1 MKKKS
6 LGLFSLIAINII
18 AVDNLRSL
26 PFSAEY
32 GASLIFFYL
41 LAALCFFIPVGLISA
56 ELATAYPLRGGIYIW
71 IRAAFGNKWAFFV
84 IYLQWIYNVVWYPT
98 IMSLVAATIFY
109 LFNPSLVD
117 NRGAMFLLIQ
127 VLFWGATLFNCFGM
141 RVSSL
146 ISHLG
151 AVFGVVLPMVF
162 ISGLGLL
169 WLYEGHP
176 IAISWHFLPDLSQ
189 INSLSFLVAILFGLI
204 GLELAAS
211 HADEVKNPSRDFPLA
226 ILISSI
232 IILAT
237 LIMASLAI
245 AFVIPSKELN
255 VLTGLIQA
263 YEQFFLRFHLQGL
276 MPVIEILIIL
286 GGLSSV
292 AAWILGPSKGL
303 FVAAEHGSLPSFFVK
318 LNSYGVPINILLTQG
333 CIYTLLSSLF
343 IFMPSV
349 ASSYWAL
356 SAMTSQLALIVY
368 IALFLAAIVL
378 RYKEPNKPRPYK
390 IPFGNVGIICLGG
403 LGIISSI
410 LGIIVG
416 FIPPSQISV
425 GNVYAFESI
434 LVGGILV
441 ISLIPFAIY
450 KSSKKTI

>member
-6 LGLFSLIAINII
+6 LGLLSLIAINII

-32 GASLIFFYL
+32 GFSLIFFYL
-41 LAALCFFIPVGLISA
+41 IAALCFFIPVGLISA

-71 IRAAFGNKWAFFV
+71 IREAFGNKWAFFV

-109 LFNPSLVD
+109 LFNPSLS
-117 NRGAMFLLIQ
+117 NNQGAMFLLIQ
-127 VLFWGATLFNCFGM
+127 VLFWAATLFNCFGM
-141 RVSSL
+141 RISSFV
-146 ISHLG
+146 SHLG

-162 ISGLGLL
+162 ISGLGLF
-169 WLYEGHP
+169 WIYQGHP
-176 IAISWHFLPDLSQ
+176 IEITWKFIPDLKD

-211 HADEVKNPSRDFPLA
+211 HADEVKNPSREFPLA

-263 YEQFFLRFHLQGL
+263 YEQFFLKFHLEGL

-303 FVAAEHGSLPSFFVK
+303 FVAAQHGSIPSFFVK
-318 LNSYGVPINILLTQG
+318 LNRHGVPTNILVTQG
-333 CIYTLLSSLF
+333 CIYTALSSLF

-378 RYKEPNKPRPYK
+378 RYKAPHQPRPYK
-390 IPFGNVGIICLGG
+390 IPFGNIGIICLGS
-403 LGIISSI
+403 LGILAS
-410 LGIIVG
+410 LFGIMIG
-416 FIPPSQISV
+416 FIPPSQIPV
-425 GNVYAFESI
+425 GNVYVFEAI
-434 LVGGILV
+434 LVGGMLV
-441 ISLIPFAIY
+441 ISLIPFLIY
-450 KSSKKTI
+450 KSSRKER